1 MLAPDSAVQNK
12 PVLCKEG
19 IVPDLVLIGCDR
31 NPVSDGHYGKRT
43 VGQGVWFQR
52 RLAVE
57 LAVQLLRGLPDGRV
71 QLQDLR
77 VHGVHVSTES
87 SPRDQ

>member
-43 VGQGVWFQR
+43 VGQGV
-52 RLAVE
+52 
-57 LAVQLLRGLPDGRV
+57 
-71 QLQDLR
+71 
-77 VHGVHVSTES
+77 
-87 SPRDQ
+87 